1 MPSQEDIRHQ
11 QTLLEIHRRNL
22 AQYIKQQG
30 LIGEAFAP
38 PMIVNGIRESREN
51 IQRIKGILRGWN
63 VSIDDLPDE
72 GAPDAAATAQQSSAQ
87 PYPPTPSTVPQLQAT
102 AAASF
107 KYDVFI
113 SYSSADEQ
121 WVEHTL
127 LKTLEDAGL
136 RVCIDFRDFAVGRPT
151 IINIQDAA
159 LQSRHTL
166 LVITQDW
173 IKSEWTLFESLLIR
187 TKDPGS
193 LQRRT
198 IPLRLQQVELP
209 DFISMLTWVDFTRA
223 DRHEIAW
230 RKLFMALTETT
241 SDGEKSSIIEPT
253 ATPSSPLPLPPQST
267 AGIRATPEAETST
280 GSTQASPSLR
290 DVKKQ
295 ALNKRLANLMAEYE
309 AINKQIDGALGEV
322 DRIRLKRQ
330 ADNLE
335 QEISQIESDLRAL

>member
-230 RKLFMALTETT
+230 RKLFMALTETA
-241 SDGEKSSIIEPT
+241 SDCEKSSIIEPT

-322 DRIRLKRQ
+322 DRIRLKQQ

>member
-11 QTLLEIHRRNL
+11 QTLLNTYRRNL
-22 AQYIKQQG
+22 AHLVKQAASFG
-30 LIGEAFAP
+30 GEDAAP
-38 PMIVNGIRESREN
+38 VHISNSLDDTRAN
-51 IQRIKGILRGWN
+51 ISRIKGILRGWGEQ
-63 VSIDDLPDE
+63 I
-72 GAPDAAATAQQSSAQ
+72 ADAADDQAPGAATTTSQQSSAQ
-87 PYPPTPSTVPQLQAT
+87 TYPQTPAAVPQLQAT

-193 LQRRT
+193 L
-198 IPLRLQQVELP
+198 
-209 DFISMLTWVDFTRA
+209 
-223 DRHEIAW
+223 
-230 RKLFMALTETT
+230 
-241 SDGEKSSIIEPT
+241 
-253 ATPSSPLPLPPQST
+253 
-267 AGIRATPEAETST
+267 
-280 GSTQASPSLR
+280 
-290 DVKKQ
+290 
-295 ALNKRLANLMAEYE
+295 
-309 AINKQIDGALGEV
+309 
-322 DRIRLKRQ
+322 
-330 ADNLE
+330 
-335 QEISQIESDLRAL
+335 